1 MKEITFRWIDK
12 YLIHLRL
19 QEKFYLLFL
28 LPLLAVI
35 NISFVLV
42 SAADKQ
48 KIDITTTQ
56 LQSTISLLSKYQVN
70 ETDAR
75 SLLVN
80 SNFQFGRGEL
90 SSEVSGMDY
99 SLAVKDLPHVFDYL
113 SNFQIG
119 LTIVVLLIVLASVYY
134 IMTFIGGAM
143 FGMNRALGLLADG
156 DLTHRMNFLPVRDEF
171 STIAITLDKVAER
184 ELKMVQEIQNVNVL
198 IQQISNDLS
207 QSSTLSESESVVQ
220 QRNLDSL
227 ASATEQM
234 AASIRQVATQAQ
246 QTSVQTDEAQSVTEH
261 GRQQVGETKSAM
273 STLACDIGD
282 AATSISELNTNA
294 TRIGDVVTTID
305 AISEQTNLLALNA
318 AIEAARAGEQGRG
331 FAVVA
336 DEVRTLA
343 ARTQGATVEIQQ
355 MISLFQENSEQ
366 LLNIIGTTVN
376 KARTSQQLMDSVDNE
391 ITQIALRNQQISDRS
406 SEIAA
411 AAEQQESVAIDI
423 ATNVEQVRNQSNQIG
438 DVILQSTTCIL
449 KLKQQAQALS
459 YLTADLKI

>member
-80 SNFQFGRGEL
+80 SNFQFGRGEF

-207 QSSTLSESESVVQ
+207 QSSTLSESESAAQ

>member
-207 QSSTLSESESVVQ
+207 QSSTLSESESVAQ

>member
-42 SAADKQ
+42 NAADKQ

-207 QSSTLSESESVVQ
+207 QSSTLSESESVAQ

>member
-207 QSSTLSESESVVQ
+207 QSSTLSESESVAQ

-282 AATSISELNTNA
+282 VATSISELNTNA

>member
-42 SAADKQ
+42 NAADKQ

-80 SNFQFGRGEL
+80 SNFQFGRGEF

-207 QSSTLSESESVVQ
+207 QSSTLSESESVAQ

-294 TRIGDVVTTID
+294 TSIGDVVTTID
-305 AISEQTNLLALNA
+305 AIS
-318 AIEAARAGEQGRG
+318 
-331 FAVVA
+331 
-336 DEVRTLA
+336 
-343 ARTQGATVEIQQ
+343 
-355 MISLFQENSEQ
+355 
-366 LLNIIGTTVN
+366 
-376 KARTSQQLMDSVDNE
+376 
-391 ITQIALRNQQISDRS
+391 
-406 SEIAA
+406 
-411 AAEQQESVAIDI
+411 
-423 ATNVEQVRNQSNQIG
+423 
-438 DVILQSTTCIL
+438 
-449 KLKQQAQALS
+449 
-459 YLTADLKI
+459 

>member
-80 SNFQFGRGEL
+80 NNFQFGRGEL

-184 ELKMVQEIQNVNVL
+184 ELKMVQKIQNVNVL

-207 QSSTLSESESVVQ
+207 QSSTLSESESVAQ